1 MLQCE
6 LKSLNIDQQ
15 IRTRSRLRSGR
26 VISTDSVETEGTLTP
41 SERPEDV
48 IEELKIQLARTQ
60 EQLTEKAREVTSLTQ
75 EVQSTRERLNYAEAE
90 ATREREYAATL
101 RTDMDALET
110 RGELTRLRALEQLRQ
125 EHQLVMNR
133 EAELL
138 YAEQQRWDTFL
149 EDLRHSHQVEKDQLQ
164 RRIAILESSG
174 KVPDSICSDP
184 YSFTGVRRDLL
195 VVTSTDPA
203 LSGSSVSS
211 DLTAAAVP
219 TTSAPVVSTTI
230 SMAPS
235 TTSTTS
241 VTTVHRTTGVAAISS
256 CSSRVSFMLPSDRTT
271 CTTVTTT
278 DTPLTAIASGT
289 AATTSA
295 ISGLSPTA
303 GDFVP
308 TSHVSRHPLSSLP
321 SVPIITTVSI
331 APPPSVP
338 VSTTTTSIVG
348 TTATPRE
355 PTEVMEVLNKLVQ
368 VQTDVMAA
376 QARAT
381 AVQNLPSV
389 GCFTGGG
396 DTADRFDGWIE
407 RFEERAKF
415 AGWSG
420 DEQLYQLKLHLDK
433 SALEVFR
440 MLPAVECDIR
450 IKQT

>member
-1 MLQCE
+1 
-6 LKSLNIDQQ
+6 
-15 IRTRSRLRSGR
+15 
-26 VISTDSVETEGTLTP
+26 
-41 SERPEDV
+41 
-48 IEELKIQLARTQ
+48 
-60 EQLTEKAREVTSLTQ
+60 
-75 EVQSTRERLNYAEAE
+75 
-90 ATREREYAATL
+90 
-101 RTDMDALET
+101 
-110 RGELTRLRALEQLRQ
+110 
-125 EHQLVMNR
+125 MNR

-203 LSGSSVSS
+203 LSGFSVSS

-256 CSSRVSFMLPSDRTT
+256 CASRVSFMLPSDRTT

-389 GCFTGGG
+389 GCFTGEGG